1 MKNHVLLKV
10 DLCEVGCLAPISRES
25 DRLQPQTGA
34 PFVMELSSQALNDDY
49 LMRADDPEL
58 HYQTES
64 VL

>member
-1 MKNHVLLKV
+1 MKNHVLRKV
-10 DLCEVGCLAPISRES
+10 DLCEVRCLSQISYES
-25 DRLQPQTGA
+25 GRLQPQTGA
-34 PFVMELSSQALNDDY
+34 PFVMELSSHALNDDY